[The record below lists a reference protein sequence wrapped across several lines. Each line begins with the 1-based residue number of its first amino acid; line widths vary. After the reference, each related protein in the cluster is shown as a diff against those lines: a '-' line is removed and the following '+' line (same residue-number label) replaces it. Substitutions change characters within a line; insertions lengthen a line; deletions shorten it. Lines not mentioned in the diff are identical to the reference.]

1 MLKIKNYLTVK
12 NCNDR
17 KQKAKVFKKKVV
29 TYRVEKIN
37 QGYVMSINSINGVN
51 NFGYAMP
58 SDPIKPETKRKL
70 RELGI
75 DENSV
80 RTETQ
85 AQNKIKEKV
94 VELQQQLQERVQAEA
109 ATQHVQV
116 TDISQFVQGVNSMPV
131 IQPANQLQQ
140 VEGLGVAQQIQQPQ
154 GIEAQNGLQDKQ
166 VSNDQTQAFAGS
178 ASAQQP
184 EQAKPFELSS
194 DIIALQNKLK
204 LGLAI

>member
-1 MLKIKNYLTVK
+1 
-12 NCNDR
+12 
-17 KQKAKVFKKKVV
+17 
-29 TYRVEKIN
+29 
-37 QGYVMSINSINGVN
+37 MSINSINGVN
-51 NFGYAMP
+51 SFGYCMP
-58 SDPIKPETKRKL
+58 SDPIKPETKQKL

-94 VELQQQLQERVQAEA
+94 AELQQQLQERVQAEA

-116 TDISQFVQGVNSMPV
+116 TDITQFVQGINSQPV
-131 IQPANQLQQ
+131 VQPMNQSQQ
-140 VEGLGVAQQIQQPQ
+140 VEGLNQSQQIQQPQ
-154 GIEAQNGLQDKQ
+154 GLEAQNGLQDKK
-166 VSNDQTQAFAGS
+166 VADDQTQAFAGS
-178 ASAQQP
+178 AAAQQP
-184 EQAKPFELSS
+184 QKPFELSS